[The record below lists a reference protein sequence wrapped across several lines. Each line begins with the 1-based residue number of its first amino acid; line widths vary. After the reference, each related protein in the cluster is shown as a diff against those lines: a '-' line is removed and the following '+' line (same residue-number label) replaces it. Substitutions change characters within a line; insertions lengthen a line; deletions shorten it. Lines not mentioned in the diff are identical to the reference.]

1 VINNHSDGKG
11 LRIVVSFVDD
21 FVTQSAF
28 VGQFFLKKPSPG
40 NKVIRLPA
48 KLNRWNRGGP
58 FVFKYYSEDRREGA
72 VEAMIDEIEHIF
84 KRKPGHFLK
93 RLEITG
99 HGYPACWVGRLS
111 FEDLIPET
119 SSKRAALERLRPLWD
134 ASNDGLILRMCS
146 VAKDEEGRLF
156 LKELAKTVGANV
168 TGWTGIYEIHPTGE
182 EWTANPNGVV
192 TKIGD
197 TGRISYFGPWKDRP
211 LLKKIL
217 TFPTLL
223 ALMAW
228 RTITGK

>member
-21 FVTQSAF
+21 FVTQSAY
-28 VGQFFLKKPSPG
+28 VGQYFLKKLSLG

-48 KLNRWNRGGP
+48 KLNRLNRGGL
-58 FVFKYYSEDRREGA
+58 FVFKCQSKDRREGA
-72 VEAMIDEIEHIF
+72 VEAMVEEIEHTF
-84 KRKPGHFLK
+84 RQNPGHSLK
-93 RLEITG
+93 RLDITG
-99 HGYPACWVGRLS
+99 HGHPAGWAGRLS
-111 FEDLIPET
+111 FEDLIPGA
-119 SSKRAALERLRPLWD
+119 SSKRAALERLRPLWS
-134 ASNDGLILRMCS
+134 ASNEGLILRMCS

-182 EWTANPNGVV
+182 EWTANPDGVV
-192 TKIGD
+192 SKTGD
-197 TGRISYFGPWKDRP
+197 TGRISYFGPWKDSP

-217 TFPTLL
+217 TFPVFL

-228 RTITGK
+228 RTVTGK